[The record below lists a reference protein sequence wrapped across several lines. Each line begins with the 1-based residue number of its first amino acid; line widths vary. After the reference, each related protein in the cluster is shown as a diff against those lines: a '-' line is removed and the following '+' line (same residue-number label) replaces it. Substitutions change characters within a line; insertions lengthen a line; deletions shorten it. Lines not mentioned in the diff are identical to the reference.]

1 VGLIL
6 HIETATRICSVA
18 VSTGE
23 EILAHITEKADN
35 YTHSERLHVLADEV
49 LKCTGNHFGCLTHIA
64 VSNGPGS
71 YTGLRIG
78 LSAAKGW
85 CFALDIP
92 LIAVDTLHS
101 LAHGLPE
108 SLKGTNGFVLPMI
121 DARRM
126 EVYTAMFDTFGN
138 RITKDIAQILD
149 KDTYTDIEPQTTM
162 HFFGDGSVKFKEVCN
177 RKNVVFHDLECDARY
192 QLSVVR
198 KKIEEGNYSNLS
210 ISEPY
215 YLKDFTTTQQKRGMK
230 TE

>member
-1 VGLIL
+1 M

-49 LKCTGNHFGCLTHIA
+49 LKSTGNHFGSLTHVA

-92 LIAVDTLHS
+92 LITVDTLHC
-101 LAHGLPE
+101 LAQGLLE
-108 SLKGTNGFVLPMI
+108 ILKGTEGFVLPMI

-138 RITKDIAQILD
+138 RITEDLAEILG
-149 KDTYTDIEPQTTM
+149 KETYSEIEPQKTI
-162 HFFGDGSVKFKEVCN
+162 HFLGDGSFKFKEVCN
-177 RKNVVFHDLECDARY
+177 RQNVVFHDLECDARY
-192 QLSVVR
+192 QLSIVR
-198 KKIEEGNYSNLS
+198 KIIEEGNYSNMS
-210 ISEPY
+210 IAEPN
-215 YLKDFTTTQQKRGMK
+215 YLKEFTTTQQKRGMK
-230 TE
+230 IE